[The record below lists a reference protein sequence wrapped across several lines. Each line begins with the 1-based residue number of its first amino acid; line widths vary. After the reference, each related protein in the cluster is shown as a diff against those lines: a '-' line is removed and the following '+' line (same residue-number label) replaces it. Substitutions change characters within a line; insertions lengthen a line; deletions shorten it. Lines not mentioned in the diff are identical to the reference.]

1 MKKKCAIVGLFVTS
15 GNIGVAI
22 TIKND
27 FLMALGILSI
37 SFAGVIAL
45 YTWLYE
51 PLRGIK
57 KKLKEMEEENRQLEN
72 MRRDFVANVT
82 HELKT
87 PLTSI
92 AGFIETLQNGAAEDI
107 EIRGKFIDI
116 IAIETA
122 RLERLIED
130 TLLLS
135 DIEQSTEGRSG
146 EIKVVETIQGVVN
159 VMVPIAR
166 SNDVTVIADIEK
178 GLIVQGNEDRFRQ
191 MMVNIIENAIK
202 YSNRGGRVWIE
213 GRLFAGKVVIKVIDE
228 GIGISQKNLSR
239 LFQRFY
245 RVDKSRSRKVGGTGL
260 GLSIVKHIA
269 ALLNAEVSVESKLG
283 EGTTFI
289 VTFLE
294 GQKVD

>member
-1 MKKKCAIVGLFVTS
+1 MKKKCAIVGLFVTL